1 MKKVVL
7 YSSVFAAMMAAAP
20 IAANAAAPEVAEVS
34 AINGTSFA
42 TVAEFK
48 TAAEAILNKYGL
60 ISGGTMGYN
69 VVIPAF
75 NAKVAEVYSNVD
87 FTDPANLDLR
97 DALLYALTSD
107 SWASGPCPSG
117 FGTVG
122 QLYMQYKD
130 TSSGDWDWS
139 MPPFIPVSAKD
150 EVEGAW
156 DTVVAKCTAAEAAL
170 EAVNTPAGPTV
181 SEGVQA
187 VTDAFANEAVAE
199 WKCEDLPFA
208 AYVDAYD
215 TDALG
220 VQTFIVP
227 EFVAFDAAREAFF
240 AKAADWAALVA
251 DRAAADA
258 EPSEA
263 EIAEYEQ
270 AATDLLAAFN
280 TALDNLKTFAEKR
293 DAEDLAAYNEMKA
306 NLSAIRRVETVEV
319 EYSFDEAT
327 IYSSTNW
334 FERRALA
341 RFLDGK
347 DAATKDEYTPVDGK
361 YSWTLTYDKIA
372 EGIERIYSETA
383 THANHN
389 LAYLAKDVVL
399 QLIADYKEQVKEDD
413 PTYEDEGNLRNDLLN
428 NLVVE
433 GADLLDQAKKHVDES
448 NVPDE
453 AVDGVALPGVAGEDL
468 ADYYAYHTSK
478 LAELKVAVEA
488 LPAGLDKES
497 DAYKTLIEEVN
508 AERENILQI
517 ADAFDAAQEAY
528 NAAIDAIVPDDT
540 DRVPD
545 HYVDGLPVA
554 GDFAEYTGASVAA
567 QLTVNNIVAQLAS
580 KYAEIEAAKEAAKDG
595 SNSKTLQ
602 DVQDAVDAYNA
613 LVEQYD
619 DLMPEMMQANDD
631 NYGVLM
637 AALQVA
643 REEIESIAAGV
654 QKDRSNIVAQN
665 ADYILAQ
672 LTTAESAIKG
682 HYDNV
687 TNSFYG
693 DFKDIN
699 LGTQTI
705 EYWKKNLIEYYLTDV
720 TDEHETAFDG
730 SVKADLDLDK
740 VVEYVDQLNEI
751 LEGAANEEGVVEG
764 GVDPV
769 PTEVTI
775 GTNDDGT
782 DKVVDWADLETN
794 AVAGV
799 DVSAELAALA
809 AAETTYL
816 NLVDEA
822 DEDLYNYIHREI
834 LSGYNE
840 FHGTTAH
847 IEDLLSQIEQAVSD
861 YNDAIQAV
869 VDKAVLDEYIN
880 SIADQVSDLQDALDA
895 VSAQDAGTYAS
906 TKYGE
911 DVPAAKQ
918 AAEEALA
925 HVNDLIDDAKAAGK
939 IDEAGKKAIEDAI
952 AAADE
957 AINGKVVTD
966 ADGNEV
972 REGGY
977 AGVVADANANEAGHT
992 EIKNAIAAA
1001 QDALDQADTEANA
1014 KIAELEGLKKG
1025 DGSLEDAVL
1034 DQVINNAIEDIE
1046 AALEEVQK
1054 ELDAV
1059 KAEAEEAYNAG
1070 NLKDD
1075 ETVEALKDKLTGY
1088 DHEVPVLDEEGNEV
1102 LDEDGNPE
1110 TETVHEDGIN
1120 EKIDA
1125 LDKDIDY
1132 IEDRVNDIE
1141 TGVYVV
1147 GNVDGDTLNMIDE
1160 FDFLALAEA
1169 VLEGKSVDEL
1179 PAGDLDLDGELTIQ
1193 DVKNLISWV
1202 GYHEFGRVQAP
1213 SRRPKFEGEI
1223 ALESNGNNI
1232 ALALNSNIECSAIQF
1247 DVTVPEG
1254 ASIADFVL
1262 SNRANGLNVATN
1274 KIGTDKYRV
1283 LVLSFDGTGIEGTE
1297 GALVNFNVNGVGEV
1311 LVDNVITAGDR
1322 ATRLNAA
1329 KVAVSGITTGIA
1341 DATVNTTSEAIFGL
1355 NGVRF
1360 NTLQQGINI
1369 VNGKK
1374 IVK

>member
-20 IAANAAAPEVAEVS
+20 IAANAAAPEVAEVNKIDQDFGMSVS
-34 AINGTSFA
+34 AAELSTEDVNKTYTVQVQSDGFTVLIANASGFSIEKDGAPVAGA
-42 TVAEFK
+42 TVS
-48 TAAEAILNKYGL
+48 AAVASDGSLLLTVAGVTNEA
-60 ISGGTMGYN
+60 GTYT
-69 VVIPAF
+69 V
-75 NAKVAEVYSNVD
+75 KVA
-87 FTDPANLDLR
+87 ANALKMDMWGIKVIYN
-97 DALLYALTSD
+97 DAYAFDVT
-107 SWASGPCPSG
+107 
-117 FGTVG
+117 
-122 QLYMQYKD
+122 
-130 TSSGDWDWS
+130 
-139 MPPFIPVSAKD
+139 
-150 EVEGAW
+150 
-156 DTVVAKCTAAEAAL
+156 CTAA
-170 EAVNTPAGPTV
+170 AVNAK
-181 SEGVQA
+181 VQA
-187 VTDAFANEAVAE
+187 VTDAFANDAVKE

-251 DRAAADA
+251 GYAAVDA
-258 EPSEA
+258 EPNDT
-263 EIAEYEQ
+263 EIEEYEQ
-270 AATDLLAAFN
+270 AAADLLAAFN
-280 TALDNLKTFAEKR
+280 TALDNLKTFAAKR

-433 GADLLDQAKKHVDES
+433 GADLLDQAKKHVEES
-448 NVPDE
+448 KVPAE

-567 QLTVNNIVAQLAS
+567 QLTVNNTVAQLAS

-619 DLMPEMMQANDD
+619 DLMPEMMQANDA
-631 NYGVLM
+631 NYEVLM

-672 LTTAESAIKG
+672 LTQAESAIKG
-682 HYDNV
+682 RYDNV
-687 TNSFYG
+687 SNYFYG

-705 EYWKKNLIEYYLTDV
+705 EYWKKNLIEAYLTDV

-730 SVKADLDLDK
+730 NVKADLDLDK

-775 GTNDDGT
+775 AT
-782 DKVVDWADLETN
+782 DKVVDWADLEAGT
-794 AVAGV
+794 VDGV
-799 DVSAELAALA
+799 DVYAELAALA

-822 DEDLYNYIHREI
+822 DEDLYNYIHRDI
-834 LSGYNE
+834 VSGYSE

-880 SIADQVSDLQDALDA
+880 SITDEINDLQDDLDA
-895 VSAQDAGTYAS
+895 VVVADQEPYAS

-911 DVPAAKQ
+911 DVPAAKK
-918 AAEEALA
+918 AAEEALGQIIGSF
-925 HVNDLIDDAKAAGK
+925 VTDGEGNVVPVPGLIEQAYAAGK

-966 ADGNEV
+966 EDGAPVVDEDGNEV

-1001 QDALDQADTEANA
+1001 QTALDNADTEANA
-1014 KIAELEGLKKG
+1014 KIAELEALKKG

-1046 AALEEVQK
+1046 AALAEVQK

-1070 NLKDD
+1070 NLKDE

-1088 DHEVPVLDEEGNEV
+1088 DHEVPVLDEDGNEV

-1160 FDFLALAEA
+1160 FDFLTLAEA

-1223 ALESNGNNI
+1223 ALESAGNNI